1 MAQTHQEQSLG
12 APGAMVSIITIT
24 PDTRDASEA
33 RRQEINRMLVETND
47 PGPRSELTYRPLI
60 DCMLDGVLIA
70 QEDGAIT
77 NTNEST
83 RLLLQFSESE
93 LQRLTVP
100 QLISGADASL
110 MGKIVRRLDNE
121 RHVCVEAYMPRKDGT
136 MFPAEIV
143 ATTVK
148 YGEGLLCCF
157 FVHDVSRRKKAED
170 SLNSVTRSIMRAKRV
185 ETAGTIAGQIAHD
198 FNNLLTPL
206 LAYPELI
213 RRDLP
218 EGCRSK
224 NLLDVIEKTSEDML
238 RITQQLLDLSR
249 RGQHSQNIFNIND
262 VADRVVCLLRESGNF
277 SNVDI
282 TADLAPDLLPIKGA
296 AEQMLRVVQNLCQNA
311 IDAVEQS
318 GRVEVKTGNVYVD
331 RPTGYYNKIAVGEY
345 VRLTVADDG
354 PGIPDN
360 IKDNI
365 FDPFFTTRKA
375 SKRRGSGLGLSVV
388 HGIVRDHNGQI
399 DIETAP
405 GRGASFH
412 LYFPICREEEEAPD
426 ATPSKIPSDSIKSVL
441 VVDDDPQQREIV
453 SSLFGRLGSQVWS
466 VPSGERAVQFIAE
479 CATVGSSEQSRQRQ
493 NRLPDIVV
501 MDVIM
506 DPGMDGNEACKR
518 ILELHPE
525 QKVIMVS
532 GYPPREAERGSRAV
546 GAITYLAKPLTLGK
560 IEYALTQLDGERKP
574 SPVSTGLA
582 PCVAGSILVV
592 DDEEGIRRL
601 FRMILSTAFMNS
613 KIDLAANGMEAVE
626 TFKAGH
632 HAVILLDLRMPVM
645 NGMAAF
651 TEIHEYCRK
660 NNWLMPSVVFC
671 TGFAPSSA
679 VKDTISSD
687 RAHCLLTK
695 PVGGDDLVEAVRER
709 LLARR

>member
-1 MAQTHQEQSLG
+1 MAKKHERSITA
-12 APGAMVSIITIT
+12 APSVAVITIT
-24 PDTRDASEA
+24 PDTRDASVV
-33 RRQEINRMLVETND
+33 RREEINRMLVETTASNSRTD
-47 PGPRSELTYRPLI
+47 LTYRPLI
-60 DCMLDGVLIA
+60 DCILDGVLIA
-70 QEDGAIT
+70 QEDGVIT
-77 NTNEST
+77 NTNESACS
-83 RLLLQFSESE
+83 LLQFSEPE
-93 LQRLTVP
+93 MEKLTVP

-110 MGKIVRRLDNE
+110 MGKIVKRLADE
-121 RHVCVEAYMPRKDGT
+121 RHVCIEGYMPRKDDT

-148 YGEGLLCCF
+148 YGEELLYCF
-157 FVHDVSRRKKAED
+157 FVRDVSRRKKAEE
-170 SLNSVTRSIMRAKRV
+170 SLSSVTRSIMRAKRV

-213 RRDLP
+213 KRDLP

-249 RGQHSQNIFNIND
+249 RGQHSQNIFNVND
-262 VADRVVCLLRESGNF
+262 VADRVVSLLRESGTF
-277 SNVDI
+277 TDVDLA
-282 TADLAPDLLPIKGA
+282 ADLAPDLLPIKGA

-318 GRVEVKTGNVYVD
+318 GRVEVRTGNVYVD
-331 RPTGYYNKIAVGEY
+331 RQAGYYNKIPIGEY
-345 VRLTVADDG
+345 VRLTVSDNG

-360 IKDNI
+360 IRDNI
-365 FDPFFTTRKA
+365 FDPFFTTRRA

-388 HGIVRDHNGQI
+388 HGIVRDHDGLI

-405 GRGASFH
+405 GKGTSFH
-412 LYFPICREEEEAPD
+412 LYFPICRDEEETPD
-426 ATPSKIPSDSIKSVL
+426 AGPAKIPPERIQSVL
-441 VVDDDPQQREIV
+441 VVDDDAQQREIV
-453 SSLFGRLGSQVWS
+453 AGLFGRLGSQVWS

-479 CATVGSSEQSRQRQ
+479 CATMGTNEQSKQREA
-493 NRLPDIVV
+493 RLPDIVV

-532 GYPPREAERGSRAV
+532 GYPPREAERGSQAV
-546 GAITYLAKPLTLGK
+546 GAITYLAKPLTLEK
-560 IEYALTQLDGERKP
+560 IEYALSQLEGERKP
-574 SPVSTGLA
+574 IAAQTGLT
-582 PCVAGSILVV
+582 PCAAGGILIV

-601 FRMILSTAFMNS
+601 FSMILSTAFMNA
-613 KIDLAANGMEAVE
+613 KVDLAANGLEAVE
-626 TFKAGH
+626 AFKTGH
-632 HAVILLDLRMPVM
+632 HAVILMDLRMPVM

-651 TEIHEYCRK
+651 VEICEHCK
-660 NNWLMPSVVFC
+660 KSSWSMPAVVFC
-671 TGFAPSSA
+671 TGFAPSSD
-679 VKDTISSD
+679 VKAIVSGDGM
-687 RAHCLLTK
+687 HCLLTK
-695 PVGGDDLVEAVRER
+695 PVGGDDLVAAVRER
-709 LLARR
+709 ILARR